1 MDSDSRDSAQ
11 LIMDDLSKAL
21 NIFRSIAVH
30 LIFSSIAALLER
42 VFLRVGSADSD
53 EQLESVI
60 GKFLCPVLLKLSSD
74 DETIRKKVMELL
86 IHVNK
91 RVKSRP
97 TVRLPVGDLMQLYA
111 DPLSSAFLTVIFLLV
126 ICGIQRMII
135 AFLLEF
141 RHNLHQDGISTNGN
155 SGTSSAFT
163 KTMDGACWEAPTA
176 QGQPNVHWSSSSIS
190 SRSNHRSAT
199 AALLVPSGKER
210 TDCIHRTIFT
220 RHVTPSLRVTSSKHN
235 STWTD
240 SECSTG
246 NEWSCI

>member
-1 MDSDSRDSAQ
+1 MTACSLALVYFDMWTPNVDVTLCTAAN
-11 LIMDDLSKAL
+11 IDDLSKAL
-21 NIFRSIAVH
+21 NIFRSVAVH

-111 DPLSSAFLTVIFLLV
+111 DPLSSAFLTVILLLV
-126 ICGIQRMII
+126 IFGIQQMII
-135 AFLLEF
+135 VIFLEF

-163 KTMDGACWEAPTA
+163 KTVDGVRWEARTSA
-176 QGQPNVHWSSSSIS
+176 GQLNVPRSWGNI
-190 SRSNHRSAT
+190 SRSRSRHRVTAT
-199 AALLVPSGKER
+199 AALLPS
-210 TDCIHRTIFT
+210 
-220 RHVTPSLRVTSSKHN
+220 
-235 STWTD
+235 
-240 SECSTG
+240 
-246 NEWSCI
+246 

>member
-1 MDSDSRDSAQ
+1 
-11 LIMDDLSKAL
+11 MDDLSKAL

-111 DPLSSAFLTVIFLLV
+111 DPLSSAFLTV
-126 ICGIQRMII
+126 
-135 AFLLEF
+135 
-141 RHNLHQDGISTNGN
+141 
-155 SGTSSAFT
+155 
-163 KTMDGACWEAPTA
+163 
-176 QGQPNVHWSSSSIS
+176 SSSVCHIWHPADDICFSCRIS
-190 SRSNHRSAT
+190 PLFTSRW
-199 AALLVPSGKER
+199 
-210 TDCIHRTIFT
+210 DIHEWKLRNKLSFYQNYG
-220 RHVTPSLRVTSSKHN
+220 RGSLGSPN
-235 STWTD
+235 STGTA
-240 SECSTG
+240 
-246 NEWSCI
+246 